1 MKTQMEMPL
10 LVTGTFQKQIELMVQ
25 LNLQCKKDK
34 PPYKKLQIYY
44 SRSLSERKGNS
55 IDEIQKNVSVIF
67 VFYRAKREKN
77 KQEFYRRGL
86 WKAAFFSCV
95 SINMGRMYF

>member
-44 SRSLSERKGNS
+44 SRSLPERKGN
-55 IDEIQKNVSVIF
+55 
-67 VFYRAKREKN
+67 R
-77 KQEFYRRGL
+77 
-86 WKAAFFSCV
+86 
-95 SINMGRMYF
+95 